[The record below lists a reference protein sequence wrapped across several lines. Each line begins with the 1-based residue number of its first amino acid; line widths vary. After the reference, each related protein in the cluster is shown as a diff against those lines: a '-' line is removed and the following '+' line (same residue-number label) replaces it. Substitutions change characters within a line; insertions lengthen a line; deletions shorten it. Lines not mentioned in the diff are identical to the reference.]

1 MTDEVR
7 VIFSNKTF
15 VVALY
20 LKEFQVLKRGKKI
33 YNIFVDN

>member
-7 VIFSNKTF
+7 VIFSIETF

-20 LKEFQVLKRGKKI
+20 LKEFQVLERKKKKLL
-33 YNIFVDN
+33 